1 MIIECDTRQ
10 QKQEH
15 ITNYFEQKNIK
26 YIRNKLYCG
35 DYKRVD
41 TPKVIIDTKKDLI
54 EMAGNLCKTIE
65 HQRIKR
71 EIAKACDIGCERF
84 IFLIASNTI
93 TDTSQV
99 HEWQVPKRKDG
110 SLYTKVRPEV
120 LQKIM
125 ETMQEKYGIE
135 FNFCKKKNMGECIVN
150 ILQGVTE

>member
-10 QKQEH
+10 QKEKH
-15 ITNYFEQKNIK
+15 ITNYFDKNEIK

-41 TPKVIIDTKKDLI
+41 SPKIIIDTKKDLV
-54 EMAGNLCKTIE
+54 EMSGNLCRTTE
-65 HQRIKR
+65 HQRLKR

-84 IFLIASNTI
+84 IFLIASNVI
-93 TDTSQV
+93 ENVSQV
-99 HEWQVPKRKDG
+99 HEWQVPKKKDG

-125 ETMQEKYGIE
+125 ETMQEKYGVE
-135 FNFCKKKNMGECIVN
+135 FIFCKKINMGKKIVE
-150 ILQGVTE
+150 ILEEL

>member
-15 ITNYFEQKNIK
+15 ITNYFDECDIK

-41 TPKVIIDTKKDLI
+41 STKIIIDTKKDLVEI
-54 EMAGNLCKTIE
+54 AGNLCKTTE
-65 HQRIKR
+65 HQRVKR

-93 TDTSQV
+93 EDMSQV
-99 HEWQVPKRKDG
+99 HTWQVPKRKDG
-110 SLYTKVRPEV
+110 SLYTKVRPEI

-125 ETMQEKYGIE
+125 ETMNLKYGVE
-135 FNFCKKKNMGECIVN
+135 FIFCKKKDMGKYIVD
-150 ILQGVTE
+150 ILESN

>member
-10 QKQEH
+10 QKQKH
-15 ITNYFEQKNIK
+15 ITDYFDKNEIK

-41 TPKVIIDTKKDLI
+41 GTKIIIDTKKDLVEI
-54 EMAGNLCKTIE
+54 AGNLCRTSE
-65 HQRIKR
+65 HQRLKK

-84 IFLIASNTI
+84 IFLIASNVI
-93 TDTSQV
+93 SDVSEV
-99 HEWQVPKRKDG
+99 HNWKVPTRKDG

-125 ETMQEKYGIE
+125 ETMQTKYGVEFIFCPKISMGKKIIE
-135 FNFCKKKNMGECIVN
+135 
-150 ILQGVTE
+150 ILGGLI